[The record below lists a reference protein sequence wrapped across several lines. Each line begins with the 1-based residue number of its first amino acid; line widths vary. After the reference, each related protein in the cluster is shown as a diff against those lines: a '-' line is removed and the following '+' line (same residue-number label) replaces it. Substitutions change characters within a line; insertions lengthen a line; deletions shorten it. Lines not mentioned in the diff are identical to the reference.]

1 MLAAFRLGSRRCPRI
16 SGHRTGVGTRRQ
28 SRIRSLGPA
37 ARWCS
42 SVTAGHAR
50 CSRPSGWPSAARSRR
65 TCLLMETF
73 RLPRGLAAAG
83 STCCER
89 HRRRWPTS
97 SRPCSLPAEASP
109 PGATRICARRSPTND
124 CAREL
129 WRRSVRSRASSGRRP
144 CPRSPAG
151 RTRPVVISNS
161 VPLCGGRRSRAGPG
175 MAIPPPPRWTLRD
188 ARAPRR
194 RRRRDP
200 RARGL
205 TPPPDRWPLSW
216 PQDHDLGPKPSESA
230 RLEPHRQAASGGAD
244 QAQPRLGS
252 GIGLAQ
258 GQVACSA

>member
-161 VPLCGGRRSRAGPG
+161 VPTMRRPPLARGTRDGDTATSAVDTSRCSCA
-175 MAIPPPPRWTLRD
+175 PPPSPTRSSGYGFDTT
-188 ARAPRR
+188 ARPLALVLAPR
-194 RRRRDP
+194 
-200 RARGL
+200 
-205 TPPPDRWPLSW
+205 
-216 PQDHDLGPKPSESA
+216 
-230 RLEPHRQAASGGAD
+230 
-244 QAQPRLGS
+244 PRLGAETV
-252 GIGLAQ
+252 GICPSRAASPGCL
-258 GQVACSA
+258 GRG